1 MKFIIKESKLNKFVI
16 DFLNNTVDLN
26 ELNYF
31 HPYDTY
37 KDDNGD
43 YVEGENPNVIDFY
56 YGDYNEDDII
66 FRWYDKGYWTGQNVM
81 GDRRRNESP
90 ILTFMNDNIPDNLN
104 GMFGDNGEWHEGLK
118 EWFRT
123 NFNHN
128 IKTIR
133 D

>member
-16 DFLNNTVDLN
+16 DFLNNIIDLN

-37 KDDNGD
+37 EDDN
-43 YVEGENPNVIDFY
+43 
-56 YGDYNEDDII
+56 GDYNEDDII
-66 FRWYDKGYWTGQNVM
+66 FRWYDKGYWTGQSIM
-81 GDRRRNESP
+81 GDKRRNESP

-104 GMFGDNGEWHEGLK
+104 GMFGDNGEWHEGFK

>member
-1 MKFIIKESKLNKFVI
+1 MKFIIKESKLDKFVI
-16 DFLNNTVDLN
+16 DFLNNTIDLN

-37 KDDNGD
+37 EDDNGD

-90 ILTFMNDNIPDNLN
+90 ILTFMDDAIPNNLN
-104 GMFGDNGEWHEGLK
+104 GMFGDNGEWHEGFK
-118 EWFRT
+118 KWFRK
-123 NFNHN
+123 NFNHD

>member
-16 DFLNNTVDLN
+16 DFLNNIIDLN

-37 KDDNGD
+37 EDDNGD
-43 YVEGENPNVIDFY
+43 YVKGKNPNVIDFY
-56 YGDYNEDDII
+56 YGDYNEDDVI
-66 FRWYDKGYWTGQNVM
+66 FRLYDKGYWTGQSIM
-81 GDRRRNESP
+81 GDKRRNESP

-104 GMFGDNGEWHEGLK
+104 GMFGDNGEWHEGFK